1 VTVDA
6 RKASRPRWPL
16 LVIPLTAIV
25 VSLLPLPLEPRAHAV
40 AVVFS
45 MAVIAWMTEVVPL
58 PVTSLVIPALL
69 SASGA
74 VTVREAFVG
83 FGDPI
88 LFIFVGAFFMA
99 AAMHRHG
106 LDRRLAEY
114 LLGAPIFHGRPLLA
128 FAAFLLVAVLMSM
141 WISNTATIAIMLPIF
156 LGARDLEGSQPHERR
171 EAGVLT
177 LAYASSVGGMGMLVG
192 SPPNAIATRFLDDA
206 LGEQSFGYVDWA
218 MFGLPSALVMAS
230 LLYVVFLFRGG
241 RSLRIDAPEA
251 SDRGPMSRGEKI
263 TLACFLA
270 AVAGWSL
277 PGIAKAAGLPHAAF
291 WNDRL
296 HPGAVALLA
305 SLPLFFTGDRDGEP
319 VLPWRDGSK
328 IDWGIIMLFAGGISL
343 GEAMVQTGLA
353 QAMGQALVEGG
364 GIQGVWTLTAVS
376 ILFTI
381 LFTEICSN
389 TAAANM
395 LVPLV
400 IAAAAT
406 LGVSPIPPAV
416 GVGLAASC
424 AFMLPVATGPNAIAY
439 GSGEVTAR
447 EMIRYG
453 FLLNIF
459 AVFILTGMLY
469 VLATLLGIA

>member
-1 VTVDA
+1 
-6 RKASRPRWPL
+6 
-16 LVIPLTAIV
+16 
-25 VSLLPLPLEPRAHAV
+25 
-40 AVVFS
+40 
-45 MAVIAWMTEVVPL
+45 
-58 PVTSLVIPALL
+58 
-69 SASGA
+69 
-74 VTVREAFVG
+74 
-83 FGDPI
+83 
-88 LFIFVGAFFMA
+88 
-99 AAMHRHG
+99 
-106 LDRRLAEY
+106 
-114 LLGAPIFHGRPLLA
+114 
-128 FAAFLLVAVLMSM
+128 
-141 WISNTATIAIMLPIF
+141 
-156 LGARDLEGSQPHERR
+156 
-171 EAGVLT
+171 
-177 LAYASSVGGMGMLVG
+177 
-192 SPPNAIATRFLDDA
+192 
-206 LGEQSFGYVDWA
+206 
-218 MFGLPSALVMAS
+218 
-230 LLYVVFLFRGG
+230 
-241 RSLRIDAPEA
+241 
-251 SDRGPMSRGEKI
+251 MSRGEKI
-263 TLACFLA
+263 TLGCFLA

-305 SLPLFFTGDRDGEP
+305 SLPLFFTRDRGGEP

-364 GIQGVWTLTAVS
+364 GIEGVWTLTAVS

-459 AVFILTGMLY
+459 AVFILTGLLY